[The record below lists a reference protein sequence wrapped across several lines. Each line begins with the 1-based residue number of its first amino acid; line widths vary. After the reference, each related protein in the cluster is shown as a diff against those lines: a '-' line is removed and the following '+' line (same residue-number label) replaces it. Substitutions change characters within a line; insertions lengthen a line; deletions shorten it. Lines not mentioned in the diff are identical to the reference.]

1 MSSELEELR
10 EVIAMVTHQLKTPL
24 TSLLGYA
31 SVLRRKAEQ
40 LTTEQQQEYIGV
52 IEEQAGRILKLVE
65 ELLASARLETAKGLQ
80 RKPLDLAGLARDISA
95 EFSTARDREISV
107 DAPSKDLGLFGDPGA
122 LEHVIGNLLDN
133 AIKYSDPGSAVVVV
147 VSEGEGEVFVSVS
160 DEGRGIDR
168 EQLELIFERYH
179 RASDEG
185 SKGSAGLGLYI
196 VRNLVAAHGGRVWAE
211 SEVGKGTVVTFSLPR
226 RRG

>member
-80 RKPLDLAGLARDISA
+80 RKPLDLAGLARDIGA
-95 EFSTARDREISV
+95 EFATARDREISV